1 MKHIIIGGDGF
12 VGSRL
17 AADLAGMGENVLVCD
32 IQKSAHPHYGKVPFQ
47 RVDVTDP
54 ASVETIA
61 LTPDD
66 LVYNLSAKMLSPIVT
81 RKERHDFF
89 WPVNYH
95 GTQNILTWME
105 KNGAN
110 RLVHFTTDMI
120 YGHSV
125 TVPQDEDHPAKPLGE
140 YGESKLAT
148 ETLAQSYRDK
158 GFRIPIFRPRL
169 IIGPGRLG
177 ILVKLF
183 RLIDLNLPV
192 PMIGSGNN
200 PYQFISVF
208 DCASACIA
216 AWKAD
221 FPNSAYNL
229 GSDDPPPVKKL
240 LGDLIKHAGS
250 KSILLPTPASLVKL
264 TLDTLDA
271 INLPIMDPEQYKIA
285 DEICIL
291 DTSKAKRELGW
302 TPKHRDEDML
312 MAAYTEYRKAR
323 DAQKTHEPR
332 RKAA

>member
-12 VGSRL
+12 VGSHL
-17 AADLAGMGENVLVCD
+17 AADLAGMGEDVLVCD
-32 IQKSAHPHYGKVPFQ
+32 IQQSAHPHYGEVPFQ

-54 ASVETIA
+54 ASVEAIA
-61 LTPDD
+61 LAPDD

-95 GTQNILTWME
+95 GTQNILNWME
-105 KNGAN
+105 TNGAS

-125 TVPQDEDHPAKPLGE
+125 TVPQDETHPAKPLGE

-148 ETLAQSYRDK
+148 ETLCQSYRDK

-183 RLIDLNLPV
+183 KLIDMNLPV

-216 AWKAD
+216 AWKAN

-240 LGDLIKHAGS
+240 LGDLIRHAGS

-264 TLDTLDA
+264 TLNGLDA
-271 INLPIMDPEQYKIA
+271 INLPIMDPEQYMIA

-291 DTSKAKRELGW
+291 DTSRAKRELGW
-302 TPKHRDEDML
+302 VPKHRDEDML
-312 MAAYTEYRKAR
+312 LAAYTEYRKTK
-323 DAQKTHEPR
+323 DELR

>member
-240 LGDLIKHAGS
+240 LGDLIRHAGS

-302 TPKHRDEDML
+302 APKHRDEDML